1 MTGRG
6 LRRIRRRLGLTQV
19 ELAKRLGRHQQTIS
33 DYERGT
39 PGVPVMVGGGRESR
53 LSPAEFLV
61 AGPSAGYGLE
71 RGGD

>member
-19 ELAKRLGRHQQTIS
+19 ELAKRLGRHPQTIS

-39 PGVPVMVGGGRESR
+39 LEVPVMVAGFMRLLDEREKGKR
-53 LSPAEFLV
+53 
-61 AGPSAGYGLE
+61 
-71 RGGD
+71 